1 LQFITGKNELYEFE
15 RTHPQ
20 LEPLIKSLLRAY
32 EGIFDHSTF
41 ISELLLTRLLK
52 KSFEEIKLQL
62 AQLHQYGIVEYL
74 PQKDKPQILL
84 LRNRVKAEDLTIQI
98 PAYNLRKEK
107 FQLRVKEM
115 IHYVKEDGDCRSR
128 MIGYYFGDVA
138 IKACGVC
145 DNCLRKK
152 AISISK
158 EEFDLLHHRI
168 LNLVKYESLPGRD
181 LLSKLGD
188 VKKEKA
194 WKVIEFLQAENKIEM
209 DQQGRVKLK

>member
-1 LQFITGKNELYEFE
+1 
-15 RTHPQ
+15 
-20 LEPLIKSLLRAY
+20 LRAY
-32 EGIFDHSTF
+32 EGIFDHNTF
-41 ISELLLTRLLK
+41 ISELLLTSLLK
-52 KSFEEIKLQL
+52 RSPEEIK
-62 AQLHQYGIVEYL
+62 AQLMQLHRYGIVEYQ

-84 LRNRVKAEDLTIQI
+84 LRSRIKAEDLTIQI
-98 PAYNLRKEK
+98 TTYNLRKEK
-107 FQLRVKEM
+107 FQRRVKEM
-115 IHYVKEDGDCRSR
+115 VHYIKEDVECRSR
-128 MIGYYFGDVA
+128 MIGTYFGDIA

-152 AISISK
+152 AITISK

-168 LNLVKYESLPGRD
+168 LNLVKYESLQGRD

-209 DQQGRVKLK
+209 DQQGRVRLK